1 MSATSAAENQTRRM
15 VGGTLWIIQLE
26 AITCFALPAIAIK
39 VLRLIA
45 TRSFK
50 S

>member
-15 VGGTLWIIQLE
+15 VGGTSWIIQLE
-26 AITCFALPAIAIK
+26 ATTCFALPAIAIK
-39 VLRLIA
+39 VLRPIA
-45 TRSFK
+45 TQLLK